1 MSRFFPGAT
10 SFKSSSSVRL
20 ENILLALSTTSRQ
33 ELIATCTDNLWDVI
47 CNKPLFRSL
56 SILCAAPAV
65 CHRPKAAPECIK
77 FLWPAPN
84 SRAHLDCPIQGRASA
99 YGHIG
104 PAPWSSAWQGAR
116 NRVNIS
122 AFLQGSQGYH
132 RSQRAYARR
141 SQRAAKASRFYPE
154 QQSSLGASADR
165 ATLT

>member
-1 MSRFFPGAT
+1 MRRFLPGAT
-10 SFKSSSSVRL
+10 SFKSSSSVRF
-20 ENILLALSTTSRQ
+20 ENILSALSTTSRQ

-47 CNKPLFRSL
+47 VISLFFGPVHPLCS
-56 SILCAAPAV
+56 PAFG
-65 CHRPKAAPECIK
+65 HRPKAAPECIK

-99 YGHIG
+99 FGHIG

-116 NRVNIS
+116 NRVYIS

-141 SQRAAKASRFYPE
+141 SQRAA
-154 QQSSLGASADR
+154 
-165 ATLT
+165 

>member
-1 MSRFFPGAT
+1 MRRFFPGAT

-20 ENILLALSTTSRQ
+20 ENILLAFSTTSRQ

-47 CNKPLFRSL
+47 VINLFFDPCPSFVQ
-56 SILCAAPAV
+56 P
-65 CHRPKAAPECIK
+65 RPSAIARKRHCIK
-77 FLWPAPN
+77 FLWRAPN

-99 YGHIG
+99 FGHIG

-116 NRVNIS
+116 NRVHIS

-141 SQRAAKASRFYPE
+141 SQRAA
-154 QQSSLGASADR
+154 
-165 ATLT
+165 